1 MNKNIC
7 GVLILKNNGKKDM
20 LKNLSLITQVGLS
33 IVVPIILGVYLGG
46 WLDKV
51 FKKDM
56 LFSIIFII
64 LGAMAGFMNLL
75 NLADDKKDKRK

>member
-1 MNKNIC
+1 M
-7 GVLILKNNGKKDM
+7 KNNGKKDM

>member
-1 MNKNIC
+1 MNKNIF
-7 GVLILKNNGKKDM
+7 GVFILKNDEKKEIA
-20 LKNLSLITQVGLS
+20 KNLSLITQVGLS

-56 LFSIIFII
+56 LFSIIFIV
-64 LGAMAGFMNLL
+64 LGAMAGFKNLF
-75 NLADDKKDKRK
+75 NLVDNNKKGK

>member
-7 GVLILKNNGKKDM
+7 GVLILKNDEKKEIA
-20 LKNLSLITQVGLS
+20 KNLSLITQVGLS

-64 LGAMAGFMNLL
+64 LGAMAGFMNLF

>member
-1 MNKNIC
+1 M
-7 GVLILKNNGKKDM
+7 LILKKDEKKEIA
-20 LKNLSLITQVGLS
+20 KNLSLITQLGLS
-33 IVVPIILGVYLGG
+33 IVVPIILGAYFGG

-64 LGAMAGFMNLL
+64 LGAGAGFMNLF
-75 NLADDKKDKRK
+75 NLVDNKPNKRK

>member
-1 MNKNIC
+1 M
-7 GVLILKNNGKKDM
+7 KKDEKKEIA
-20 LKNLSLITQVGLS
+20 KNLSLITQLGLS
-33 IVVPIILGVYLGG
+33 IVVPIILGAYFGG

-64 LGAMAGFMNLL
+64 LGAGAGFMNLF
-75 NLADDKKDKRK
+75 NLVDNKPNKRK